1 MAIADRQFESV
12 SGGASAW
19 MTESVGGIVATVLT
33 ILGLAH
39 IVPLFLVAIALI
51 AAGAALV
58 SRGVAI
64 VRDFARLLARAG
76 TATAVT
82 EVGGS
87 SAVYVELLA
96 GAAAVILG
104 ILSLLGVASVDLVA
118 IGVIALGGALV
129 LSTNATARLTAQKL
143 AMTSGGDEGARV
155 VAAEIVTSSAGTQ
168 ALAGLTAIT
177 LGILALAGFASV
189 VLILIALLVV
199 GSFILLDGVSIGGT
213 ILTMFRTS

>member
-1 MAIADRQFESV
+1 MSIAERQFEHT
-12 SGGASAW
+12 SGAASAW
-19 MTESVGGIVATVLT
+19 MTESVGGIVAIVLT

-39 IVPLFLVAIALI
+39 VVPVFLVAIALI

-58 SRGVAI
+58 LRGAAI
-64 VRDFARLLARAG
+64 VRDFARLLQRAG
-76 TATAVT
+76 TTATVV

-87 SAVYVELLA
+87 SALYVELLA
-96 GAAAVILG
+96 GGAAIILG

-118 IGVIALGGALV
+118 IGVITLGGALV

-143 AMTSGGDEGARV
+143 AMTSGGDEQARV

-168 ALAGLTAIT
+168 ALGGLTAIT

-189 VLILIALLVV
+189 VLLLIALLAV

-213 ILTMFRTS
+213 ILTVFRHV

>member
-1 MAIADRQFESV
+1 MTIAERQFESAS
-12 SGGASAW
+12 SGTSAW
-19 MTESVGGIVATVLT
+19 MTESVGGIVAIVLT

-39 IVPLFLVAIALI
+39 VAPVFLVAIALI

-58 SRGVAI
+58 LRGIAI
-64 VRDFARLLARAG
+64 VRDFARLLQRAG
-76 TATAVT
+76 TATTVI

-87 SAVYVELLA
+87 SALYVELLA
-96 GAAAVILG
+96 GGAAIILG

-118 IGVIALGGALV
+118 IGVITLGGALV
-129 LSTNATARLTAQKL
+129 LSTNATARLTALKL
-143 AMTSGGDEGARV
+143 GMTSAGDEQARV

-177 LGILALAGFASV
+177 LGILALAGFSSI

-213 ILTMFRTS
+213 ILTVFRHV